1 MLHYE
6 IKAHN
11 LFSKDVIP
19 VLPAGENMREKKKKR
34 ILPRSLIKGLSE
46 DIKSLVKTNEGLL
59 LALEIIDEI
68 PPELRALVVDGLSSS
83 GSQEMADFFHVLIAE
98 YGKELESVC
107 HRGLEKLQMKGLDI
121 IAPAPPAGRFF
132 QAYVTRTRHTGQVTL
147 DVAWENDEGLL
158 DVECFFLSYNADGIH
173 GFFVI
178 SEMPIS
184 EYEADRRM
192 LPDMVRIDYN
202 EACFMIHDAHAYNVN
217 YLTRAALGKFIYG
230 KYLAKDHE
238 LGAGEQI
245 ELMRRLTP
253 ELDSRELVNTFF
265 YAQRYKDRTF
275 INSIIVD
282 VHSRQAILGQ
292 IDGILR
298 PENMMVE
305 GRAIEVKIFK
315 NHSTV
320 MAYGIHVEEG
330 DLIRYDSTFHLHRRG
345 ARWFID
351 ALHID
356 NITAMNDGIKE
367 SPFEDKIY
375 CFVYE
380 ILDLDCLFE
389 NLEDIDDIREVGE
402 LPFGVHLRINQP
414 ENSGHRQG
422 IFFLSDILSDV
433 VINGEEMVIIAREM
447 ENVIEIDAI
456 LRQEGAAGLL
466 SRHEVDIITAYTYLS
481 GQYLSFD
488 NMLRQ
493 ENQELLFEDGLR
505 LVTARY
511 AIKDKERVKAKLN
524 RLNSYSYQFPGD
536 FEVFYECEERYPKA
550 LRAEY
555 VLGNNW
561 VTVSAFG
568 DNELSRVRERFES
581 GLRDCLEF
589 EGTQIKCE
597 GIFEIITADVRKQH
611 PDLENRLKRAY
622 LEKWFRSNL
631 KPLRGMTP
639 REAAKSVE
647 GKRLLWSMFKDMR
660 RNEKFRKNMGVR
672 SVIDLKQYMQ
682 KVEIEKEIRS

>member
-1 MLHYE
+1 M
-6 IKAHN
+6 
-11 LFSKDVIP
+11 
-19 VLPAGENMREKKKKR
+19 KKKKR
-34 ILPRSLIKGLSE
+34 TLPRPLIKGLGD
-46 DIKSLVKTNEGLL
+46 DIKNLVKTNEGLL

-68 PPELRALVVDGLSSS
+68 PPELRALVVDGLSSF
-83 GSQEMADFFHVLIAE
+83 GSQEMAEFFYVLMAE
-98 YGKELESVC
+98 YGKELEGVC

-121 IAPAPPAGRFF
+121 SVAVPPASRFF

-147 DVAWENDEGLL
+147 DVAWENDDGLL
-158 DVECFFLSYNADGIH
+158 DVECFFLSYNSDGIH

-184 EYEADRRM
+184 EYEGDRRM
-192 LPDMVRIDYN
+192 LPDMVRIDYS
-202 EACFMIHDAHAYNVN
+202 EACFMIQDANAYNVN
-217 YLTRAALGKFIYG
+217 YLTRPALGKFIYG
-230 KYLAKDHE
+230 KYFAKAHE
-238 LGAGEQI
+238 LGAEEQSKLI
-245 ELMRRLTP
+245 RSLTA
-253 ELDSRELVNTFF
+253 ELDPRELVNTFF
-265 YAQRYKDRTF
+265 YAQRYKDHTF
-275 INSIIVD
+275 INSIIDD
-282 VHSRQAILGQ
+282 VHSRQMILSQ
-292 IDGILR
+292 IEGILR

-305 GRAIEVKIFK
+305 GQAIEVKIFK

-320 MAYGIHVEEG
+320 KAYGIYVEED
-330 DLIRYDSTFHLHRRG
+330 DLIRYEPTFHLIKRG
-345 ARWFID
+345 SRWFID
-351 ALHID
+351 ALHIED
-356 NITAMNDGIKE
+356 ITTITTSNDELSE
-367 SPFEDKIY
+367 SPFENKVY

-414 ENSGHRQG
+414 DTASFSQG
-422 IFFLSDILSDV
+422 VYFLSGIMSDV
-433 VINGEEMVIIAREM
+433 VINGNEMVIIAREM
-447 ENVIEIDAI
+447 ENVTEIDEVLTQDGAI
-456 LRQEGAAGLL
+456 DLL

-481 GQYLSFD
+481 GQYLSFE
-488 NMLRQ
+488 NMLHQ
-493 ENQELLFEDGLR
+493 DNQELLFEDGLR

-511 AIKDKERVKAKLN
+511 AIKDRDRVSA
-524 RLNSYSYQFPGD
+524 RLNTIKSFSYHFPGD
-536 FEVFYECEERYPKA
+536 FEVYYECEDRDSKA

-568 DNELSRVRERFES
+568 DNELSRIRAKFES

-597 GIFEIITADVRKQH
+597 GIFEIITADVKKLY
-611 PDLENRLKRAY
+611 PELETRLQRAY

-639 REAAKSVE
+639 CDAVNSVE

-672 SVIDLKQYMQ
+672 SVINLKQYIQ
-682 KVEIEKEIRS
+682 